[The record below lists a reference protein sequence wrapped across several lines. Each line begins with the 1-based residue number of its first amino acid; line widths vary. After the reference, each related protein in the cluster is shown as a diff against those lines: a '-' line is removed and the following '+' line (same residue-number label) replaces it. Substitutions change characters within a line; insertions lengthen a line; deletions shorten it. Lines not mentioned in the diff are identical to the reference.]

1 MYKKII
7 QDIKELGFSLYDSEL
22 MDGMAFYETYIFFKD
37 SSRLEVT
44 FEFDKTGEMVKSY
57 VEFENI
63 KLKGMPVTVQNL
75 QQLIKFIY
83 NIDYENRS

>member
-63 KLKGMPVTVQNL
+63 KLKGTPVTVQNL